1 MREETLI
8 VVLVKTVNLSKELK
22 PWNDFFGNSYA
33 NISQFSNLLDSI
45 HIMKKTF
52 ITFVLFCLSVTSL
65 FAQEFAGKRIY
76 NGNLSM
82 LLAGNSSPT
91 FGSSNLTLNVS
102 FLTEKIRANNTYTA
116 YGFNFGVTSS
126 TTPSSS
132 GGVQKDYTNSTYS
145 IGPVIQFGKFVKIFD
160 QFYFAPNTTFNVSGI
175 FGSTE
180 SPNSTGKIGGFGIG
194 LNISPLNF
202 VCQVKENFLLS
213 IGVGRIGIDYATRTT
228 TVNSNDSRNYLL
240 SVNGNITN
248 FSTLGAY
255 YLF

>member
-1 MREETLI
+1 
-8 VVLVKTVNLSKELK
+8 
-22 PWNDFFGNSYA
+22 
-33 NISQFSNLLDSI
+33 
-45 HIMKKTF
+45 MKKII
-52 ITFVLFCLSVTSL
+52 ITFALFYFSITSL
-65 FAQEFAGKRIY
+65 LAQEFAGKRIY

-82 LLAGNSSPT
+82 LLAGNSSSPT
-91 FGSSNLTLNVS
+91 FGSSNLTLNAS
-102 FLTEKIRANNTYTA
+102 FLTGKIRANNTYTA
-116 YGFNFGVTSS
+116 YGFNFGVSSS

-132 GGVQKDYTNSTYS
+132 GGVQKDYTNSTYA

-160 QFYFAPNTTFNVSGI
+160 QFYFAPNTTFNVSGV

-194 LNISPLNF
+194 LNILPLNF
-202 VCQVKENFLLS
+202 IYQVKENFLLS
-213 IGVGRIGIDYATRTT
+213 IGVGRIGVSYNTQTT
-228 TVNSNDSRNYLL
+228 TVNSNDSRNYLF